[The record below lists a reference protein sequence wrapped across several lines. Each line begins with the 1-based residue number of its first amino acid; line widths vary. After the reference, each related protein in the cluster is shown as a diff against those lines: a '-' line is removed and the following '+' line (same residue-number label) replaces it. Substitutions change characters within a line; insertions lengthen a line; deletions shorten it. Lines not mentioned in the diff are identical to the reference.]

1 LRASLTISSDDPYS
15 NLQEGQGMHVTFYG
29 AVREVTGSM
38 HLVTTERDR
47 ILLDCGLFQ
56 GRRKEAA
63 EKNRV
68 LPFDPGILTNVVLSH
83 AHTDHSGRLPVVTK
97 NGFGGRIICT
107 RATKSACDYL
117 LPDSASIQQSDADYL
132 NYKTLRTALTQ
143 KNIQPRGKNE
153 AVADLGEIKKLLKK
167 GRHELNVDTIRD
179 LMAKLRLDAVK
190 PLYTLSDAEKA
201 LGYFDPYPYKV
212 SVDIGHQMACTFYD
226 AGHILGS
233 AISMVAAH
241 ENGRTLRLGFSG
253 DIGRFDKPIINDPE
267 LVFSE
272 ADRDVDLLIM
282 ESTYGDR
289 LHEPVADLKGQ
300 LAAVLTETL
309 KRGGT
314 VLIPAFAF
322 GRTQVL
328 LYVLHELYNEKRVP
342 RVPVYVDSPLAT
354 NLTRV
359 FAEHPEVYDRDTQ
372 TTFLSK
378 GQNPFWFDQ
387 IQFVRSVEESMALNR
402 DDKPQ
407 IIIAASGMCE
417 AGRILHHLRFKI
429 HNERNTILIVG
440 YMAQNTLGRRIE
452 ELGLDYEKSGR
463 RGEAPLVRFFNKEYP
478 LRARVTK
485 IGGFS
490 GHADKAEMLRFL
502 RQSNLRVK
510 KIALVHGEEAQA
522 LHFADSLRHEGYAVT
537 VPRRGETVAVG

>member
-1 LRASLTISSDDPYS
+1 
-15 NLQEGQGMHVTFYG
+15 MHVTFCG

-38 HLVTTERDR
+38 HLMTTEHDHV
-47 ILLDCGLFQ
+47 LLDCGLFQ
-56 GRRKEAA
+56 GRRREAA

-83 AHTDHSGRLPVVTK
+83 AHIDHSGRIPLVTK
-97 NGFGGRIICT
+97 NGFGGRIFCT

-117 LPDSASIQQSDADYL
+117 LPDSASIQESDADYL
-132 NYKTLRTALTQ
+132 NYKTLRAALTRNDSAPQ
-143 KNIQPRGKNE
+143 KKHGPGSN
-153 AVADLGEIKKLLKK
+153 LGEVKKLLKK
-167 GRHELNVDTIRD
+167 GRNELNTETIGH
-179 LMAKLRLDAVK
+179 LMAQLRLESVR
-190 PLYTLSDAEKA
+190 PLYTLADAEKA
-201 LGYFDPYPYKV
+201 LSYFDPYPYQTTI
-212 SVDIGHQMACTFYD
+212 DIGRRMSCTFYD

-233 AISMVAAH
+233 AISMITVR
-241 ENGRTLRLGFSG
+241 ENGKTARLCFSG
-253 DIGRFDKPIINDPE
+253 DLGRFDKPIIKDPE

-272 ADRDVDLLIM
+272 AERDVDLLIM

-300 LAAVLTETL
+300 LAAALDETL
-309 KRGGT
+309 RRGGT

-328 LYVLHELYNEKRVP
+328 LYVLHELYNEKRLP
-342 RVPVYVDSPLAT
+342 RVPVYVDSPLAV
-354 NLTRV
+354 NLTKV
-359 FAEHPEVYDRDTQ
+359 FAEHPEVYDQDTQ
-372 TTFLSK
+372 ATFLSK
-378 GQNPFWFDQ
+378 GQNPFLFDQ
-387 IQFVRSVEESMALNR
+387 IRLVRSVEESMALNR
-402 DDKPQ
+402 EDKPQ

-429 HNERNTILIVG
+429 HSDRNTILIVG

-452 ELGLDYEKSGR
+452 ELGLEYERTGR

-478 LRARVTK
+478 LRAHVAK

-502 RQSNLRVK
+502 KQCNLRIK

-522 LHFADSLRHEGYAVT
+522 LHFADSLQREGYTVT
-537 VPRRGETVAVG
+537 VPRRGETLPVA